1 MTKLNRGFAVLL
13 VFPTLLALGC
23 LKDPL
28 QSNAPSP
35 EPVSNFRDIDTP
47 AYFNWETSRTV
58 LVIFTAI
65 PDDLRRQVLKIS
77 TPDGQLLYRQLQPAA
92 EGAVI
97 PVEAPGYMETITVS
111 YGEFSQ
117 SYHVTGN
124 NITVTIN

>member
-1 MTKLNRGFAVLL
+1 MTKLNSGFAVLL
-13 VFPTLLALGC
+13 VFPTLLAFGC

-28 QSNAPSP
+28 KPNAPSL

-47 AYFNWETSRTV
+47 ADFIWETSRTV
-58 LVIFTAI
+58 QVIFTAI
-65 PDDLRRQVLKIS
+65 PDDLRRQVLRIS

-111 YGEFSQ
+111 YGGFSQ
-117 SYHVTGN
+117 SYRVTGD